1 MIEPR
6 KTIPAGGA
14 AAVAL
19 FFSAAAALAA
29 FPAAV
34 PLPQKKPNIH
44 VETTLVTVIA
54 SVQTHE
60 GRPVLDLPREAF
72 EISEEGVTQQIERF
86 EAETNQ
92 PLDLALMIDTS
103 LSTLKDLKFVGE
115 TSAHFIRQVVRP
127 GDRLAVFEFSD
138 EVTQLSEFSANVPAL
153 QAAVR
158 RITSGAGT
166 VMYDAIMLGSR
177 ALQHGDPSRRRV
189 IVLVTDAGE
198 TTSHSKFDDARQA
211 AVASGALLYS
221 IVIRTIKSESGRN
234 TAGEHALET
243 ITDTT
248 GGAMYYPDGVE
259 ELDAM
264 FDRIDRELRTQYL
277 LGYYPRPAPPPGAFR
292 KLEVTVKGDYMVRAR
307 KGYLTPGAS
316 R

>member
-1 MIEPR
+1 MIEPQKR
-6 KTIPAGGA
+6 VQAGFAVIG
-14 AAVAL
+14 VAL
-19 FFSAAAALAA
+19 FFGAAAPLTALAA
-29 FPAAV
+29 Q
-34 PLPQKKPNIH
+34 PLQKKPNIR

-60 GRPVLDLPREAF
+60 GRPVLDLPREEF
-72 EISEEGVTQQIERF
+72 QISEEGVPQQIERF
-86 EAETNQ
+86 ESETNQ

-127 GDRLAVFEFSD
+127 GDRLGVFEFSD
-138 EVTQLSEFSANVPAL
+138 EVTQLSEFSSNVPAL
-153 QAAVR
+153 QSAVR
-158 RITSGAGT
+158 RIVSGAGT
-166 VMYDAIMLGSR
+166 VMYDAILLGSR
-177 ALQHGDPSRRRV
+177 ALEHGEATRRRV

-198 TTSHSKFDDARQA
+198 TTSRAKFEDARQA
-211 AVASGALLYS
+211 AIASGALLYS

-248 GGAMYYPDGVE
+248 GGAMYYPDSVE

-277 LGYYPRPAPPPGAFR
+277 LGYYPRPAPPQGAFR
-292 KLEVTVKGDYMVRAR
+292 KLEVTVKGDYVVRAR
-307 KGYLTPGAS
+307 KGYLTPGVP